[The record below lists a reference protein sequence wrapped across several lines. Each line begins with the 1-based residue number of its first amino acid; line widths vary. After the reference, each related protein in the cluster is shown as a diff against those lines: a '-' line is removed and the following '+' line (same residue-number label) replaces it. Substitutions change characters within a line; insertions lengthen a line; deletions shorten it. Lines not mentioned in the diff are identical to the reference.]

1 MVENNRDFIERA
13 ASAAKKLHG
22 EPPDVDKMVE
32 NFALFGLKKRAG
44 ILDSLDGE
52 LRGDIDS
59 GPHNLRR
66 RAQLI
71 DLRRKMDSVHEAL
84 RKADR

>member
-1 MVENNRDFIERA
+1 MAEDNRDFIERA
-13 ASAAKKLHG
+13 ASAAEKLHG

-52 LRGDIDS
+52 LCGDIDS
-59 GPHNLRR
+59 SPHNLRR

-71 DLRRKMDSVHEAL
+71 ELRRKMDSVHGAL
-84 RKADR
+84 RNANR